1 MRLALPLV
9 LLLAMTPL
17 AANAEDKAAA
27 SSSPSA
33 MEQAKEAV
41 RDSAKT
47 VDGAIRKS
55 ARAVGEGARKAAK
68 TVGDGTRK
76 AVKSVEEA
84 ADKAVDE
91 VRSEK

>member
-1 MRLALPLV
+1 MRTALPLV

-17 AANAEDKAAA
+17 AANAEDKAAS

-41 RDSAKT
+41 RDGAKT
-47 VDGAIRKS
+47 VDGAIRKG
-55 ARAVGEGARKAAK
+55 AHAVGQGARKAAK
-68 TVGDGTRK
+68 TVGDGTRT
-76 AVKSVEEA
+76 AVKSVEET
-84 ADKAVDE
+84 ADKVVDE